1 VLEQYPNDV
10 KLVFKNFPLT
20 RIHKFAMNAAVS
32 ALAAHQQGKFWEFHD
47 ELFKNYSSLND
58 EKFEAFAQ
66 SIGLDM
72 EQFKQDRQN
81 PALAAMVQR
90 DLKDGVEAGVRG
102 TPSIF
107 INGRVLEQRSLP
119 GFQQVIDE
127 ELAKKKQKFSPL
139 AEMRQ

>member
-127 ELAKKKQKFSPL
+127 ELAKKKQK
-139 AEMRQ
+139 